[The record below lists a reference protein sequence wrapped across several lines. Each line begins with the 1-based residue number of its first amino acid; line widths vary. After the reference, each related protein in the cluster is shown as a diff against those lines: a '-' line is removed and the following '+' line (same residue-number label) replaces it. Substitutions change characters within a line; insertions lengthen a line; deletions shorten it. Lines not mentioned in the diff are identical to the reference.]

1 MRSKVIALFM
11 LTLIVS
17 VSNLF
22 AFTDTLLSKLGKYSI
37 TWGFDD
43 LNGNT
48 ATVLQIVFIKDTS
61 APIPQKIPLDTIKA
75 QCSITVTD
83 TPTAYDRFFKRV
95 IKGKTVSP
103 LFYNQQGTFIISWY
117 YDDGK
122 NKSYQSQIV
131 RVKDTIPPVSIVN
144 PLPTITVDST
154 YTLKCPKALD
164 NCSGGG
170 VGGDTIT
177 GRIIQILLD
186 TTIN

>member
-1 MRSKVIALFM
+1 MRSKVVLFM
-11 LTLIVS
+11 FTLIVS
-17 VSNLF
+17 ASNLF
-22 AFTDTLLSKLGKYSI
+22 AFTDTLLSKSGKYSI

-83 TPTAYDRFFKRV
+83 TPTAYDRFLKRI
-95 IKGKTVSP
+95 IKGKTISP
-103 LFYNQQGTFIISWY
+103 LTYSQQGIYLIAWS

-122 NKSYQSQIV
+122 NKSYQNQFV
-131 RVKDTIPPVSIVN
+131 RIKDTIPPTSIVN

-154 YTLKCPKALD
+154 YLLKSPKALD
-164 NCSGGG
+164 NCRG
-170 VGGDTIT
+170 VSGDTIT
-177 GRIIQILLD
+177 GRVIQMLLD